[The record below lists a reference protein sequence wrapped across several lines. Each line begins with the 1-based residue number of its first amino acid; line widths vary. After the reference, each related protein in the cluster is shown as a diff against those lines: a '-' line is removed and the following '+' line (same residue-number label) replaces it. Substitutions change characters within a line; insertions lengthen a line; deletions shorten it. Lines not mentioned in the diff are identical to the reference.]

1 MMTIQLSGHFTYK
14 KILLFTLPSIVMM
27 IFTSLFGVVD
37 GFFVSNFVGKPPF
50 AAVNFIMPVLMVLG
64 SIGFMFGTGGS
75 ALVAKTL
82 GEERNDKA
90 KEIFSLLIYVSL
102 ILGVIIAVLG
112 IIFIPSIAALLGAK
126 GEMLEGAVVYGRLIL
141 MALPAYMLQQ
151 EFQSFFATAQK
162 PQLGLGFSL
171 TAGITNIILDALFVV
186 VFQWGLVGAAV
197 ATATSQVVGG
207 CFPLVYFS
215 RRNTSLLQLTKTH
228 FDGSVLLK
236 TCTNGSSEL
245 MSNISMS
252 LVSILYNVQLMKYA
266 GENGIAAY
274 GVLMYVNMIF
284 LATFIGYSIG
294 TAPVVG
300 YHYGANHHDELKS
313 LLKKSFVLIGIASIC
328 MLALGQILA
337 LPLSTIFVGYDVQL
351 MQLTLHGFKI
361 YSFTFLFAGTAIYGS
376 AFFTA
381 LNDGLTSALIS
392 FLRTLVFQVV
402 AILILPLIWSVD
414 GIWYSTVIAEMM
426 ALIVTV
432 LFLMKKRSKY
442 HY

>member
-1 MMTIQLSGHFTYK
+1 
-14 KILLFTLPSIVMM
+14 
-27 IFTSLFGVVD
+27 
-37 GFFVSNFVGKPPF
+37 
-50 AAVNFIMPVLMVLG
+50 
-64 SIGFMFGTGGS
+64 
-75 ALVAKTL
+75 
-82 GEERNDKA
+82 
-90 KEIFSLLIYVSL
+90 
-102 ILGVIIAVLG
+102 
-112 IIFIPSIAALLGAK
+112 
-126 GEMLEGAVVYGRLIL
+126 
-141 MALPAYMLQQ
+141 
-151 EFQSFFATAQK
+151 
-162 PQLGLGFSL
+162 
-171 TAGITNIILDALFVV
+171 
-186 VFQWGLVGAAV
+186 
-197 ATATSQVVGG
+197 
-207 CFPLVYFS
+207 
-215 RRNTSLLQLTKTH
+215 
-228 FDGSVLLK
+228 
-236 TCTNGSSEL
+236 
-245 MSNISMS
+245 
-252 LVSILYNVQLMKYA
+252 MKYA
-266 GENGIAAY
+266 GENGLAAY

-351 MQLTLHGFKI
+351 MQLTLDGFKI

-392 FLRTLVFQVV
+392 FLRTLFFQVA
-402 AILILPLIWSVD
+402 AILILPLIWGVD

>member
-1 MMTIQLSGHFTYK
+1 M
-14 KILLFTLPSIVMM
+14 
-27 IFTSLFGVVD
+27 
-37 GFFVSNFVGKPPF
+37 
-50 AAVNFIMPVLMVLG
+50 
-64 SIGFMFGTGGS
+64 
-75 ALVAKTL
+75 
-82 GEERNDKA
+82 
-90 KEIFSLLIYVSL
+90 
-102 ILGVIIAVLG
+102 
-112 IIFIPSIAALLGAK
+112 
-126 GEMLEGAVVYGRLIL
+126 
-141 MALPAYMLQQ
+141 
-151 EFQSFFATAQK
+151 
-162 PQLGLGFSL
+162 
-171 TAGITNIILDALFVV
+171 
-186 VFQWGLVGAAV
+186 
-197 ATATSQVVGG
+197 
-207 CFPLVYFS
+207 VYFS

-236 TCTNGSSEL
+236 TCTNGSSKL

-351 MQLTLHGFKI
+351 MQLTLDGFKI

-392 FLRTLVFQVV
+392 FLRTLVFQVA